1 MVPLFFGTGFSQYNC
16 LYLENQSKGAVMPI
30 LNFGSLNIDHVYRV
44 DTFVLPGET
53 KHTKSYA
60 IHSGGKG
67 LNQSIAAAR
76 AGSQVFHAG
85 IAGRDGG
92 FLVEMLQTAGVN
104 TSLMQSSPEVSGH
117 AIIQVA
123 DSGQNCILLYG
134 GTNQMLTEDYVDRTL
149 DEFGNEGFVLLQNET
164 NLVGA
169 IIEKAARKGLKVA
182 LNAAPYSE
190 AVNTYPIN
198 QLDWLI
204 VNEVE
209 GAGIVGGAAD
219 ESLLQRLAERFPQ
232 AGILLTLGS
241 RGAQCF
247 RDGHYASICSCKV
260 QAVDTTAAGDTFSG
274 YFLSGVM
281 QGLSLA
287 ETLRLATVASALCVQ
302 RPGAANSIP
311 TRAEV
316 EQVLKEGMLQ
326 APEVLE
332 W

>member
-1 MVPLFFGTGFSQYNC
+1 
-16 LYLENQSKGAVMPI
+16 MPI

-92 FLVEMLQTAGVN
+92 FLGEMLQTAGVN
-104 TSLMQSSPEVSGH
+104 TLLMQSSPEVSGH

-316 EQVLKEGMLQ
+316 EQVLKEGTLQ

>member
-1 MVPLFFGTGFSQYNC
+1 
-16 LYLENQSKGAVMPI
+16 MPI

-44 DTFVLPGET
+44 DNFVLPGET
-53 KHTKSYA
+53 KHTKSYT

-85 IAGRDGG
+85 VAGRDGG
-92 FLVEMLQTAGVN
+92 FLVEMLQEAGVD
-104 TSLMQSSPEVSGH
+104 TSLMQTSAEVSGH

-134 GTNQMLTEDYVDRTL
+134 GTNQMLTEDYVDHTL
-149 DEFGNEGFVLLQNET
+149 DAFGSEGFVLLQNET
-164 NLVGA
+164 NLVRK
-169 IIEKAARKGLKVA
+169 IIEKAAAKGLKVA

-190 AVNTYPIN
+190 DVNTYPID

-209 GAGIVGGAAD
+209 GAGIIGGAVD
-219 ESLLQRLAERFPQ
+219 ENLLQRLAERFPR

-241 RGAQCF
+241 RGAQCVQN
-247 RDGHYASICSCKV
+247 GHYASIGSCKV

-274 YFLSGVM
+274 YFLFGVM
-281 QGLSLA
+281 QGFSFA

-316 EQVLKEGMLQ
+316 EQVLAEGTLQ
-326 APEVLE
+326 VPEVLE

>member
-1 MVPLFFGTGFSQYNC
+1 
-16 LYLENQSKGAVMPI
+16 MPI

-316 EQVLKEGMLQ
+316 EQVLKEGTLQ

>member
-1 MVPLFFGTGFSQYNC
+1 
-16 LYLENQSKGAVMPI
+16 MPI

-53 KHTKSYA
+53 KHTKSYT

-85 IAGRDGG
+85 VAGRDGG
-92 FLVEMLQTAGVN
+92 FLVEMLQAAGVD
-104 TSLMQSSPEVSGH
+104 TSMMQTSAEVSGH

-134 GTNQMLTEDYVDRTL
+134 GTNQMLTEDYVDQTL
-149 DEFGNEGFVLLQNET
+149 DAFGSEGFVLLQNET
-164 NLVGA
+164 NLVGK
-169 IIEKAARKGLKVA
+169 IIEKAVAKGLKVA

-190 AVNTYPIN
+190 DVNAYPID

-209 GAGIVGGAAD
+209 GAGIIGGAVD
-219 ESLLQRLAERFPQ
+219 ENLLQRLAERYPK
-232 AGILLTLGS
+232 AGILLTLGA
-241 RGAQCF
+241 RGAQCVQN
-247 RDGHYASICSCKV
+247 GHYASIGSCKV

-274 YFLSGVM
+274 YFLFGVM

-316 EQVLKEGMLQ
+316 EQVLAEGTLQ
-326 APEVLE
+326 VPEVLE

>member
-1 MVPLFFGTGFSQYNC
+1 
-16 LYLENQSKGAVMPI
+16 MPI

-44 DTFVLPGET
+44 DNFVLPGET
-53 KHTKSYA
+53 KHTKSYT

-85 IAGRDGG
+85 VAGRDGG
-92 FLVEMLQTAGVN
+92 FLVEMLQVAGVD
-104 TSLMQSSPEVSGH
+104 TSLMQTSAEVSGH

-134 GTNQMLTEDYVDRTL
+134 GTNQMLTEDYVDQTL
-149 DEFGNEGFVLLQNET
+149 DAFGSEGFVLLQNET
-164 NLVGA
+164 NLVGK
-169 IIEKAARKGLKVA
+169 IIEKAAAKGLKVA

-190 AVNTYPIN
+190 DVNAYPID

-209 GAGIVGGAAD
+209 GAGIIGGAAD
-219 ESLLQRLAERFPQ
+219 ENLLQRLAERFPR

-241 RGAQCF
+241 RGAQCVQN
-247 RDGHYASICSCKV
+247 GHYASISSCKV

-274 YFLSGVM
+274 YFLFGVM

-287 ETLRLATVASALCVQ
+287 ETLRLAAVASALCVQ

-311 TRAEV
+311 TRVEV
-316 EQVLKEGMLQ
+316 EQVLAEGTLQ
-326 APEVLE
+326 VPEVLE

>member
-1 MVPLFFGTGFSQYNC
+1 
-16 LYLENQSKGAVMPI
+16 MPI

-164 NLVGA
+164 NLVGT
-169 IIEKAARKGLKVA
+169 IIEKAARTGLKVA

-316 EQVLKEGMLQ
+316 EQVLKEGTLQ

>member
-1 MVPLFFGTGFSQYNC
+1 
-16 LYLENQSKGAVMPI
+16 MPI

-326 APEVLE
+326 APKVLE

>member
-1 MVPLFFGTGFSQYNC
+1 
-16 LYLENQSKGAVMPI
+16 
-30 LNFGSLNIDHVYRV
+30 
-44 DTFVLPGET
+44 
-53 KHTKSYA
+53 
-60 IHSGGKG
+60 
-67 LNQSIAAAR
+67 
-76 AGSQVFHAG
+76 
-85 IAGRDGG
+85 
-92 FLVEMLQTAGVN
+92 MLQAAGVD
-104 TSLMQSSPEVSGH
+104 TSLMQTSAEVSGH

-134 GTNQMLTEDYVDRTL
+134 GTNQMLTVDYVDRTL
-149 DEFGNEGFVLLQNET
+149 DAFGSEGFVLLQNET
-164 NLVGA
+164 NLVGK
-169 IIEKAARKGLKVA
+169 IIEKAAAKGLKVA

-190 AVNTYPIN
+190 DVNAYPID

-209 GAGIVGGAAD
+209 GAGIIRGAVD
-219 ESLLQRLAERFPQ
+219 ENLLQRLAERFPR

-241 RGAQCF
+241 RGAQCVQNS
-247 RDGHYASICSCKV
+247 HYASIGSCKV

-274 YFLSGVM
+274 YFLFGVM

-316 EQVLKEGMLQ
+316 EQVLAEGTLQ
-326 APEVLE
+326 VPEVLE

>member
-1 MVPLFFGTGFSQYNC
+1 
-16 LYLENQSKGAVMPI
+16 MPI

-316 EQVLKEGMLQ
+316 EQVLKEGTLQ
-326 APEVLE
+326 APRVLE

>member
-1 MVPLFFGTGFSQYNC
+1 
-16 LYLENQSKGAVMPI
+16 MPI

-85 IAGRDGG
+85 IAGRDGE
-92 FLVEMLQTAGVN
+92 FLVEMLQAAGVN
-104 TSLMQSSPEVSGH
+104 TSLMLDSLEVSGH

-134 GTNQMLTEDYVDRTL
+134 GTNQMLTEDYVERTL
-149 DEFGNEGFVLLQNET
+149 EEFGNEGFVLLQNET
-164 NLVGA
+164 NLVGE
-169 IIEKAARKGLKVA
+169 IIEKAARKGLKVT

-190 AVNTYPIN
+190 VVNSYPIN

-209 GAGIVGGAAD
+209 GAGIVGEAAD

-241 RGAQCF
+241 RGAQCY
-247 RDGHYASICSCKV
+247 RGGHYASIGSCKV

-287 ETLRLATVASALCVQ
+287 DTLRLATVASALCVQ

>member
-1 MVPLFFGTGFSQYNC
+1 
-16 LYLENQSKGAVMPI
+16 MPI

-53 KHTKSYA
+53 KHTRSYTVN
-60 IHSGGKG
+60 SGGKG

-92 FLVEMLQTAGVN
+92 FLVEMLQSSGVN
-104 TSLMQSSPEVSGH
+104 TSLMLHSDEVSGH
-117 AIIQVA
+117 AIIQVT

-134 GTNQMLTEDYVDRTL
+134 GTNQMLTEDYVDQTL
-149 DEFGNEGFVLLQNET
+149 DEFGSEGFVLLQNET
-164 NLVGA
+164 NLVGE
-169 IIEKAARKGLKVA
+169 IIEKAARKGLRVA
-182 LNAAPYSE
+182 LNAAPYAE
-190 AVNTYPIN
+190 NVNTYPVN
-198 QLDWLI
+198 RLDWLI

-209 GAGIVGGAAD
+209 GAGIVGGEAD
-219 ESLLQRLAERFPQ
+219 ESLLQRLAERNPQ
-232 AGILLTLGS
+232 TGVLLTLGS

-247 RDGHYASICSCKV
+247 RDGHYASIGSCKV

-274 YFLSGVM
+274 YFLSGVLE
-281 QGLSLA
+281 GLSLA
-287 ETLRLATVASALCVQ
+287 GTLRLATVASALCVQ

-311 TRAEV
+311 MRAEV
-316 EQVLKEGMLQ
+316 EQVLKEGTLQ
-326 APEVLE
+326 VPEVLE

>member
-1 MVPLFFGTGFSQYNC
+1 
-16 LYLENQSKGAVMPI
+16 MPI

-67 LNQSIAAAR
+67 LNQSIAATR

>member
-1 MVPLFFGTGFSQYNC
+1 
-16 LYLENQSKGAVMPI
+16 MPI

-247 RDGHYASICSCKV
+247 RDGHYASIRSCKV

-311 TRAEV
+311 TQAEV

>member
-1 MVPLFFGTGFSQYNC
+1 
-16 LYLENQSKGAVMPI
+16 MPI

-53 KHTKSYA
+53 KHTKSYSVN
-60 IHSGGKG
+60 SGGKG

-76 AGSQVFHAG
+76 AGSDVFHAG
-85 IAGRDGG
+85 IAGRDGA
-92 FLVEMLQTAGVN
+92 FLVEKLKAAGVN
-104 TSLMQSSPEVSGH
+104 TSLMKDSNEVSGH

-134 GTNQMLTEDYVDRTL
+134 GTNQMLTEAYVDQTL
-149 DEFGNEGFVLLQNET
+149 DAFGNDGLVLLQNET
-164 NLVGA
+164 NLVGE
-169 IIEKAARKGLKVA
+169 IIEKAANRGLKVA
-182 LNAAPYSE
+182 LNAAPYSDK
-190 AVNTYPIN
+190 VNTYPIN
-198 QLDWLI
+198 RLDWLI

-209 GAGIVGGAAD
+209 GAGLVGGAAD

-247 RDGHYASICSCKV
+247 REGHYASISSCKV
-260 QAVDTTAAGDTFSG
+260 HAVDTTAAGDTFSG
-274 YFLSGVM
+274 YFLYGVLE
-281 QGLSLA
+281 GLSLA

-302 RPGAANSIP
+302 RPGAADSIP
-311 TRAEV
+311 TLVEV
-316 EQVLKEGMLQ
+316 RQ
-326 APEVLE
+326 ALNDGSLTPPEVRE

>member
-1 MVPLFFGTGFSQYNC
+1 
-16 LYLENQSKGAVMPI
+16 MPI

-311 TRAEV
+311 TRAEM

>member
-1 MVPLFFGTGFSQYNC
+1 
-16 LYLENQSKGAVMPI
+16 MPI

-44 DTFVLPGET
+44 DNFVLPGET
-53 KHTKSYA
+53 KHTKSYT
-60 IHSGGKG
+60 INSGGKG

-85 IAGRDGG
+85 VAGRDGG
-92 FLVEMLQTAGVN
+92 FLVEMLQAAGVD
-104 TSLMQSSPEVSGH
+104 TSLMQTSAEVSGH

-134 GTNQMLTEDYVDRTL
+134 GTNQMLTEDYVDQTL
-149 DEFGNEGFVLLQNET
+149 DAFGSEGFVLLQNET
-164 NLVGA
+164 NLVGK
-169 IIEKAARKGLKVA
+169 IIEKAAAKGLKVA
-182 LNAAPYSE
+182 FNAAPYSE
-190 AVNTYPIN
+190 DVNAYPID

-209 GAGIVGGAAD
+209 GAGIIGGAVD
-219 ESLLQRLAERFPQ
+219 ENLLQRLAERYPK

-241 RGAQCF
+241 RGAQCVQN
-247 RDGHYASICSCKV
+247 GHYASIGSCKV
-260 QAVDTTAAGDTFSG
+260 RAVDTTAAGDTFSG
-274 YFLSGVM
+274 YFLFGVM

-311 TRAEV
+311 TRVEV
-316 EQVLKEGMLQ
+316 EQVLAEGTLQ
-326 APEVLE
+326 VPEVLE

>member
-1 MVPLFFGTGFSQYNC
+1 
-16 LYLENQSKGAVMPI
+16 MPI

-53 KHTKSYA
+53 KHTKSYT

-76 AGSQVFHAG
+76 AGSLVFHAG
-85 IAGRDGG
+85 VAGRDGG
-92 FLVEMLQTAGVN
+92 FLVEMLQAAGVD
-104 TSLMQSSPEVSGH
+104 TSLMQTSAEVSGH

-134 GTNQMLTEDYVDRTL
+134 GTNQMLTEAYVDRTL
-149 DEFGNEGFVLLQNET
+149 DAFGSDGFVLLQNET
-164 NLVGA
+164 NLVGK
-169 IIEKAARKGLKVA
+169 IIEKAAAMGLKVA

-190 AVNTYPIN
+190 DVNAYPID

-209 GAGIVGGAAD
+209 GAGIIGGAVD
-219 ESLLQRLAERFPQ
+219 ENLLQRLAERYPK

-241 RGAQCF
+241 RGAQCVQN
-247 RDGHYASICSCKV
+247 GHYASIGGCKV

-274 YFLSGVM
+274 YFLFGVM
-281 QGLSLA
+281 QSLSLA

-316 EQVLKEGMLQ
+316 EQVLAEGTLQ
-326 APEVLE
+326 VPEVLE

>member
-1 MVPLFFGTGFSQYNC
+1 
-16 LYLENQSKGAVMPI
+16 MPI

-44 DTFVLPGET
+44 DNFVLPGET
-53 KHTKSYA
+53 KHTKSYT
-60 IHSGGKG
+60 INSGGKG

-85 IAGRDGG
+85 VAGRDGG
-92 FLVEMLQTAGVN
+92 FLVEMLQAAGVD
-104 TSLMQSSPEVSGH
+104 TSLMQTSAEVSGH

-134 GTNQMLTEDYVDRTL
+134 GTNQMLTEAYVDRTL
-149 DEFGNEGFVLLQNET
+149 DAFGGDGFVLLQNET
-164 NLVGA
+164 NLVGK
-169 IIEKAARKGLKVA
+169 IIEKAAAKGLQVA

-190 AVNTYPIN
+190 DVNAYPID

-209 GAGIVGGAAD
+209 GAGIIGGAVD
-219 ESLLQRLAERFPQ
+219 ENLLQRLAERYPK

-241 RGAQCF
+241 RGAQCVQN
-247 RDGHYASICSCKV
+247 GHYASIGSCKV

-274 YFLSGVM
+274 YFLFGVM
-281 QGLSLA
+281 QSLSLA

-316 EQVLKEGMLQ
+316 EQVLAEGTLQ
-326 APEVLE
+326 VPEVLE

>member
-1 MVPLFFGTGFSQYNC
+1 
-16 LYLENQSKGAVMPI
+16 MPI

-53 KHTKSYA
+53 KHTRSYTVN
-60 IHSGGKG
+60 SGGKG

-92 FLVEMLQTAGVN
+92 FLVEMLQSSGVN
-104 TSLMQSSPEVSGH
+104 TSLMLHSDEVSGH
-117 AIIQVA
+117 AIIQVT

-134 GTNQMLTEDYVDRTL
+134 GTNQMLTEDYVDQTL
-149 DEFGNEGFVLLQNET
+149 DEFGSEGFVLLQNET
-164 NLVGA
+164 NLVGE
-169 IIEKAARKGLKVA
+169 IIEKAARKGLRVA
-182 LNAAPYSE
+182 LNAAPYAE
-190 AVNTYPIN
+190 NVNTYPVN
-198 QLDWLI
+198 RLDWLI

-209 GAGIVGGAAD
+209 GAGIVGGEAD
-219 ESLLQRLAERFPQ
+219 ESLLQRLAERNPQ
-232 AGILLTLGS
+232 TGVLLTLGS

-247 RDGHYASICSCKV
+247 RNGHYASIGSCKV

-274 YFLSGVM
+274 YFLSGM
-281 QGLSLA
+281 LEGLSLA

-311 TRAEV
+311 MRAEV
-316 EQVLKEGMLQ
+316 EQVLKEGTLQ
-326 APEVLE
+326 VPEVLE

>member
-1 MVPLFFGTGFSQYNC
+1 
-16 LYLENQSKGAVMPI
+16 MPI

-104 TSLMQSSPEVSGH
+104 TSLMLHSNEVSGH

-134 GTNQMLTEDYVDRTL
+134 GTNQMLTEDYVERTL
-149 DEFGNEGFVLLQNET
+149 EEFGNEGFVLLQNET
-164 NLVGA
+164 NLVGE
-169 IIEKAARKGLKVA
+169 IIEKAARKGLKVT

-190 AVNTYPIN
+190 VVNSYPIN

-209 GAGIVGGAAD
+209 GAGIVGEAAD

-241 RGAQCF
+241 RGAQCY
-247 RDGHYASICSCKV
+247 RGGHYASIGSCKV
-260 QAVDTTAAGDTFSG
+260 QAVDTTAAGDTFCG

-316 EQVLKEGMLQ
+316 EQVLKDGTLQ
-326 APEVLE
+326 VPEVFE

>member
-1 MVPLFFGTGFSQYNC
+1 
-16 LYLENQSKGAVMPI
+16 MPI

-44 DTFVLPGET
+44 DNFVQPGET
-53 KHTKSYA
+53 KHAKSYTVN
-60 IHSGGKG
+60 SGGKG

-76 AGSQVFHAG
+76 AGGQVFHAG
-85 IAGRDGG
+85 IAGKDGG
-92 FLVEMLQTAGVN
+92 FLVEMLQVAGVN
-104 TSLMQSSPEVSGH
+104 TSLLLHSDEVSGH

-134 GTNQMLTEDYVDRTL
+134 GTNQMLTEDYIGQTL
-149 DEFGNEGFVLLQNET
+149 NAFGSEGFVLLQNET
-164 NLVGA
+164 NLVGE

-190 AVNTYPIN
+190 NVNNFPIN
-198 QLDWLI
+198 LLDWLI

-209 GAGIVGGAAD
+209 GAGILGGDTD
-219 ESLLQRLAERFPQ
+219 EGLLQRLAERYPQ
-232 AGILLTLGS
+232 TGILLTLGS

-247 RDGHYASICSCKV
+247 RDGHYASISSCKV
-260 QAVDTTAAGDTFSG
+260 HAVDTTAAGDTFSG
-274 YFLSGVM
+274 YFLSGVLE
-281 QGLSLA
+281 GLSLS

-316 EQVLKEGMLQ
+316 EQVLKEGTLQ
-326 APEVLE
+326 VPEVLE

>member
-1 MVPLFFGTGFSQYNC
+1 
-16 LYLENQSKGAVMPI
+16 MPI

-316 EQVLKEGMLQ
+316 EQVLKEGKLQ

>member
-1 MVPLFFGTGFSQYNC
+1 
-16 LYLENQSKGAVMPI
+16 MPI

-92 FLVEMLQTAGVN
+92 FLVEMLQTAGVD

-316 EQVLKEGMLQ
+316 EQVLKEGTLQ

>member
-1 MVPLFFGTGFSQYNC
+1 
-16 LYLENQSKGAVMPI
+16 MPI

-198 QLDWLI
+198 QLEWLI

-219 ESLLQRLAERFPQ
+219 ESLLQRLAERFHQ

-316 EQVLKEGMLQ
+316 EQVLKEGTLQ

>member
-1 MVPLFFGTGFSQYNC
+1 
-16 LYLENQSKGAVMPI
+16 MPI

-164 NLVGA
+164 NLVGT
-169 IIEKAARKGLKVA
+169 IIEKAARTGLKVA

>member
-1 MVPLFFGTGFSQYNC
+1 
-16 LYLENQSKGAVMPI
+16 MPI

-287 ETLRLATVASALCVQ
+287 ETLRLATVASALCIQ

-316 EQVLKEGMLQ
+316 EQVLKEGTLQ

>member
-1 MVPLFFGTGFSQYNC
+1 
-16 LYLENQSKGAVMPI
+16 MPI

-53 KHTKSYA
+53 KHTRSYTVN
-60 IHSGGKG
+60 SGGKG

-92 FLVEMLQTAGVN
+92 FLVEMLQSSGVN
-104 TSLMQSSPEVSGH
+104 TSLMLHSDEVSGH
-117 AIIQVA
+117 AIIQVT

-134 GTNQMLTEDYVDRTL
+134 GTNQMLTEDYVDQTL
-149 DEFGNEGFVLLQNET
+149 DEFGSEGFVLLQNET
-164 NLVGA
+164 NLVGE
-169 IIEKAARKGLKVA
+169 IIEKAARKGLRVA
-182 LNAAPYSE
+182 LNAAPYAE
-190 AVNTYPIN
+190 NVNTYPVN
-198 QLDWLI
+198 RLDWLI

-209 GAGIVGGAAD
+209 GAGIVGGEAD
-219 ESLLQRLAERFPQ
+219 ESLLQRLAERYPQ
-232 AGILLTLGS
+232 TGVLLTLGS

-247 RDGHYASICSCKV
+247 RNGHYASIGSCKV

-274 YFLSGVM
+274 YFLSGVLE
-281 QGLSLA
+281 GLSLA

-311 TRAEV
+311 MRAEV
-316 EQVLKEGMLQ
+316 EQVLKEGTLQ
-326 APEVLE
+326 VPEVLE